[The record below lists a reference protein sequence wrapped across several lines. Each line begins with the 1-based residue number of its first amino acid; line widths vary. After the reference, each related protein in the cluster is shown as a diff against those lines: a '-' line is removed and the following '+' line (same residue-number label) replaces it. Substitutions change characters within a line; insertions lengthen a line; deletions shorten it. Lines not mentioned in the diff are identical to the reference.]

1 MTRKE
6 MDEIIEATTEIAN
19 NMRSVYKIDCV
30 IEKFEDCELK
40 EGMNFNTEICVWQD
54 GDFFAKDKFTLSS
67 FLSSDDQT
75 PLRKIIIAML
85 KEKREEYISDFQKA
99 TESLEKLTKEALNE

>member
-6 MDEIIEATTEIAN
+6 MSKIEEAVTEVANYAGNIYGIDEA
-19 NMRSVYKIDCV
+19 
-30 IEKFEDCELK
+30 IEKLESYELN
-40 EGMNFNTEICVWQD
+40 ERVSFTAEIYAWEA
-54 GDFFAKDKFTLSS
+54 GDYSAKDKFVLNS

-99 TESLEKLTKEALNE
+99 TVSLEKLAKEVLNE